1 MYCRSFK
8 RKPQECWNRGAIPLL
23 VLAKVYIRGC
33 TPFNNNNDY
42 APLNYPAQ
50 QVMSPASYHCSQIAP
65 NVHVVQTV
73 QIHRSTQIR
82 MPICSVWESFSK
94 SKRYLWIVKST
105 HSIPR
110 QRKNIKIAQQS
121 ARANDEGPGSG
132 EDTGHDK
139 GGYRIKKTE

>member
-50 QVMSPASYHCSQIAP
+50 QVMIPGELPLLSNRSKCSC
-65 NVHVVQTV
+65 
-73 QIHRSTQIR
+73 RS
-82 MPICSVWESFSK
+82 
-94 SKRYLWIVKST
+94 
-105 HSIPR
+105 
-110 QRKNIKIAQQS
+110 N
-121 ARANDEGPGSG
+121 RANTSF
-132 EDTGHDK
+132 DTNQNA
-139 GGYRIKKTE
+139 YMFSLRIIFKKQTIPMNC